1 MANNQN
7 DTNRRIALFPGTFDP
22 FTIGHEALVG
32 RALAFADEII
42 IALGSNDMKKTC
54 FPLEKRMEAIRRLYA
69 DEPRVRVMSYDSLT
83 VDLAKETGAGFI
95 LRGIRSV
102 GDFEYEKTIA
112 DINRRLSGIET
123 LLLFTEPEYAHVS
136 SSLVRE
142 LMRFGKDVSSLLPEG
157 TWHILNK

>member
-1 MANNQN
+1 
-7 DTNRRIALFPGTFDP
+7 
-22 FTIGHEALVG
+22 
-32 RALAFADEII
+32 
-42 IALGSNDMKKTC
+42 
-54 FPLEKRMEAIRRLYA
+54 MEAIRRLYA

-112 DINRRLSGIET
+112 DINRRLSGVET

-142 LMRFGKDVSSLLPEG
+142 LLRFGKDVSLLLPEG